1 MNKYM
6 KKTFLSLLALC
17 TLCGA
22 ASAQTV
28 TVSDVEA
35 LPGETVAFS
44 LSLQGG
50 KADTYIS
57 LQFDVNFPSTGFSTT
72 GDYTLSGQWKNAMSV
87 VGDVDAS
94 GVATIPV
101 SSAET
106 ITGSD
111 VDNLLSVYFTVAD
124 DVPLGDYD
132 VMLSGITF
140 GYNMTD
146 KDVAPDVTFTVHV
159 VEAHTIV
166 LDENATTMPEDAEG
180 VNVRVL
186 RTIQAG
192 KWSTI
197 CLPFAMTEEQV
208 KAAFGNDV
216 ELADFTSWSS
226 EEDDDGDIVS
236 ISIGFT
242 NVTELEAN
250 HPYIIRTGTDISGF
264 SLEGVDIE
272 VEEEPMVQ
280 VGKKKAER
288 GFFTGTYTANTP
300 VPENNLFLSDNK
312 FWYSTGLTKMKA
324 FRGYFE
330 LYDVLTEAESAGS
343 RITLSFG
350 GEVTGI
356 RKSPETLVPAES
368 EPMGKVYDL
377 QGRMV
382 NRQSLVNGQ
391 LKKGVY
397 IRNGRTTGIRKSSKI
412 VIK

>member
-197 CLPFAMTEEQV
+197 CLPFAMTEEQE
-208 KAAFGNDV
+208 KAVFGNDV

>member
-208 KAAFGNDV
+208 KAVFGNDV

>member
-1 MNKYM
+1 MNKDM
-6 KKTFLSLLALC
+6 KKTIMSLLALC
-17 TLCGA
+17 TLCGV

-111 VDNLLSVYFTVAD
+111 VDNLLMVFFTVAD
-124 DVPLGDYD
+124 DVALGDYD
-132 VMLSGITF
+132 VTLSGITF

-166 LDENATTMPEDAEG
+166 LDENAATMPEDAEG

-197 CLPFAMTEEQV
+197 CLPFAMTEVQV
-208 KAAFGNDV
+208 KTAFGNDV

-272 VEEEPMVQ
+272 VDEEPMVQ

-288 GFFTGTYTANTP
+288 GFFTGTYTANTL
-300 VPENNLFLSDNK
+300 VPEYNLFLSDNK

-330 LYDVLTEAESAGS
+330 LYDVLTEVESAGS
-343 RITLSFG
+343 RITLSFD

-356 RKSPETLVPAES
+356 RKSPETLAPVES
-368 EPMGKVYDL
+368 EPMGKLYDL

-397 IRNGRTTGIRKSSKI
+397 IRNGRTTGIRKSPKI

>member
-1 MNKYM
+1 MNKDM
-6 KKTFLSLLALC
+6 KKTIMSLLALC
-17 TLCGA
+17 TLCGV

-106 ITGSD
+106 ISGSD
-111 VDNLLSVYFTVAD
+111 VDNLLTVYFTVAD

-250 HPYIIRTGTDISGF
+250 HPYIIRTGTDITGF

-272 VEEEPMVQ
+272 VDEEPMVQ

-330 LYDVLTEAESAGS
+330 LYDVLTEVESAGS
-343 RITLSFG
+343 RIALSFG

-356 RKSPETLVPAES
+356 RKSPETLAPAES
-368 EPMGKVYDL
+368 ELMGKVYDL

-397 IRNGRTTGIRKSSKI
+397 IRNGRTTGIRKSPKI

>member
-6 KKTFLSLLALC
+6 KKTILSLLALC

-111 VDNLLSVYFTVAD
+111 VDNLLTVYFTVAD

-180 VNVRVL
+180 VNVQVL

-226 EEDDDGDIVS
+226 EEDDDGGIVS

-250 HPYIIRTGTDISGF
+250 HPYIIRTGTDITGF

-272 VEEEPMVQ
+272 VDEEPMVQ

-330 LYDVLTEAESAGS
+330 LYDVLTEVESAGS
-343 RITLSFG
+343 RITLSFD

-368 EPMGKVYDL
+368 EPMGKLYDL

-397 IRNGRTTGIRKSSKI
+397 IRNGRTTGIRKSPKI

>member
-1 MNKYM
+1 MNKDM
-6 KKTFLSLLALC
+6 KKTILSLLALC

-50 KADTYIS
+50 QADTYIS

-111 VDNLLSVYFTVAD
+111 VDNLLTVYFTVAD
-124 DVPLGDYD
+124 DVALGDYD
-132 VMLSGITF
+132 VTLSGITF

-166 LDENATTMPEDAEG
+166 LDENDTTMPEDAEG
-180 VNVRVL
+180 VNVQML

-197 CLPFAMTEEQV
+197 CLPFAMTETQV
-208 KAAFGNDV
+208 KTAFGNDV
-216 ELADFTSWSS
+216 KVMDFSSWSS
-226 EEDDDGDIVS
+226 VEDDNTGDITS

-242 NVTELEAN
+242 AVKAMEAN
-250 HPYIIRTGTDISGF
+250 HPY
-264 SLEGVDIE
+264 
-272 VEEEPMVQ
+272 
-280 VGKKKAER
+280 
-288 GFFTGTYTANTP
+288 
-300 VPENNLFLSDNK
+300 
-312 FWYSTGLTKMKA
+312 
-324 FRGYFE
+324 
-330 LYDVLTEAESAGS
+330 
-343 RITLSFG
+343 
-350 GEVTGI
+350 
-356 RKSPETLVPAES
+356 
-368 EPMGKVYDL
+368 
-377 QGRMV
+377 
-382 NRQSLVNGQ
+382 
-391 LKKGVY
+391 
-397 IRNGRTTGIRKSSKI
+397 
-412 VIK
+412 VIKIENVENAIDYENGFTVD

>member
-208 KAAFGNDV
+208 KAVFGNDV

-330 LYDVLTEAESAGS
+330 LYDVLTEVESAGS

-356 RKSPETLVPAES
+356 RKSPETLAPAES
-368 EPMGKVYDL
+368 ELMGKVYDL